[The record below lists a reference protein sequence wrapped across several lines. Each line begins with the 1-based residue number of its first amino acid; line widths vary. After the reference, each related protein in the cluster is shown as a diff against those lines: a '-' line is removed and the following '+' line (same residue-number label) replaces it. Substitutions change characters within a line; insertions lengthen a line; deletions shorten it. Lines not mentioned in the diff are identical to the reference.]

1 MATLPN
7 NDDETPQTTVERVS
21 RALAPVATPQ
31 RRTLALLTVAA
42 GAGSLA
48 PDPFGLLT
56 AMACVIA
63 ASDLARKR

>member
-1 MATLPN
+1 MATMPSE
-7 NDDETPQTTVERVS
+7 DEERQTTTQRVS

-31 RRTLALLTVAA
+31 RRTLALITVAA

-48 PDPFGLLT
+48 PDPFGVLT

>member
-1 MATLPN
+1 MATMPAE
-7 NDDETPQTTVERVS
+7 DEERQTTVERVT
-21 RALAPVATPQ
+21 RALAPVTTPQ
-31 RRTLALLTVAA
+31 RRTLALLAVAA

-48 PDPFGLLT
+48 PDPFGVLT